1 MYSTSLIEELIGVAK
16 SYVTKSADPLIAI
29 TDHPFWTTMGSTDE
43 TRCRA
48 YGRYLQTDQEA
59 YEDEKVFRGRSSLA
73 GDNDFKS
80 KIINVMG
87 RLIARKPGRPRRSPT
102 E

>member
-1 MYSTSLIEELIGVAK
+1 
-16 SYVTKSADPLIAI
+16 
-29 TDHPFWTTMGSTDE
+29 MGSTDE

-48 YGRYLQTDQEA
+48 YRCYLQTDQEA
-59 YEDEKVFRGRSSLA
+59 YEDEKVFRGRSSLV

-87 RLIARKPGRPRRSPT
+87 RLIACKPGRPRRNPT

>member
-1 MYSTSLIEELIGVAK
+1 
-16 SYVTKSADPLIAI
+16 
-29 TDHPFWTTMGSTDE
+29 MGSTDE

-48 YGRYLQTDQEA
+48 YGRYLQSDQEA
-59 YEDEKVFRGRSSLA
+59 YEDEKLFRDRSSIV

-87 RLIARKPGRPRRSPT
+87 RLIARKPGRPRRSST